1 MYRKGQRVRFYDERG
16 RQVGPEQ
23 SNVAP
28 AVAYAQSQGWR
39 SLNPHKNPERK
50 VVTLYEARMKYG
62 ISLYEMRALVGTVE
76 ERRTKVEIIVHD
88 DGSAHLVRIVS
99 DPFDNPERK
108 VIAISKDRYRASAEE
123 RRRYGGNTVTEFYV
137 MYKDDE
143 RDASKWKKIFGYGK
157 TPGERKTYA
166 IEKFRAMQAQGNPSR
181 LIPPPGFG
189 QWAKGLFGNGQGVEI
204 HVVRRG
210 AGNYAAKVRKDGKWI
225 AEGHGA
231 TQQEALDAV
240 ARQLKNTNPQ
250 SARPQRV
257 SRIQSLAQRL
267 VNGG

>member
-1 MYRKGQRVRFYDERG
+1 MDAAAVLGRLSPDGYAYLAGFFQTCYDE
-16 RQVGPEQ
+16 
-23 SNVAP
+23 SLAT
-28 AVAYAQSQGWR
+28 ALADYA
-39 SLNPHKNPERK
+39 
-50 VVTLYEARMKYG
+50 
-62 ISLYEMRALVGTVE
+62 E
-76 ERRTKVEIIVHD
+76 ERAAAGSPISVEDLAAEIFDRGYTFI
-88 DGSAHLVRIVS
+88 DGVPHLAGPSTSRHAR
-99 DPFDNPERK
+99 NPERK
-108 VIAISKDRYRASAEE
+108 VIAVSKDRYRASAEE

-189 QWAKGLFGNGQGVEI
+189 QWAKGLFGNGKGVEI

-210 AGNYAAKVRKDGKWI
+210 AGKYAAKARKDGKWI

-240 ARQLKNTNPQ
+240 AGKIRATNP
-250 SARPQRV
+250 APQPRL
-257 SRIQSLAQRL
+257 SKIQILAQRL